1 MVIAGVFSLL
11 ALAVVVSSL
20 VWLHVQPTGL
30 SPIRNAV
37 SEYGITP
44 FRAGYRIAT
53 IAFGLAGLGL
63 AIGID
68 RSISGHGEIV
78 VVALLIV
85 FALARAAISWSPM
98 DAPGQP
104 RTSTGVIHVLLAFVA
119 FATVTAAA
127 LTLGG
132 VLGHVTRWHS
142 LGPASTGLGY
152 AMTACLFAFGASW
165 SVPPLRARPG
175 LIERG
180 FYVFAIAWVAVF
192 AFACAADLN

>member
-1 MVIAGVFSLL
+1 ML
-11 ALAVVVSSL
+11 SSL
-20 VWLHVQPTGL
+20 GWLHVQQTGL
-30 SPIRNAV
+30 SPVRNAV

-63 AIGID
+63 AIGIA

-85 FALARAAISWSPM
+85 FALARAAISWFPM
-98 DAPGQP
+98 DAPGQQ
-104 RTSTGVIHVLLAFVA
+104 RTSTGAIHVLLAFVA
-119 FATVTAAA
+119 FATVTVAT
-127 LTLGG
+127 LTLAG

-142 LGPASTGLGY
+142 LGQASTGLGY
-152 AMTACLFAFGASW
+152 GMPACLTAFGLSW
-165 SVPPLRARPG
+165 SIPPLRARPG

-180 FYVFAIAWVAVF
+180 FYLFAIAWVAVF
-192 AFACAADLN
+192 AIACAADLH